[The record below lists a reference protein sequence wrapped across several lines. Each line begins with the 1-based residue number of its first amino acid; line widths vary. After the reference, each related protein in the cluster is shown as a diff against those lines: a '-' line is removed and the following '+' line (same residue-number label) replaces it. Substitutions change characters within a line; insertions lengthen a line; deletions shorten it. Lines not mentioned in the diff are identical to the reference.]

1 MSGNKQ
7 FDNARR
13 RTVLG
18 LAVVLVAIV
27 AAVSLAGLG
36 FAAGNAPTAAN
47 TPARA
52 QYGGPKPKPRKLT
65 ICHHTG
71 SRKHPLRTIVISA
84 SAWKKYAKKHDTL
97 GRCTAKQIAHAKK
110 LANKHHKR

>member
-1 MSGNKQ
+1 MNVNRH

-18 LAVVLVAIV
+18 IAVVMIAIV

-36 FAAGNAPTAAN
+36 FAAGNAPTAAK

-52 QYGGPKPKPRKLT
+52 QYGGPKPKPKKLV

-71 SRKHPLRTIVISA
+71 SKKHPLVTIVISA
-84 SAWKKYAKKHDTL
+84 KVWKKYAKKHDTL
-97 GRCTAKQIAHAKK
+97 GRCTAKQIAKAKK
-110 LANKHHKR
+110 AQHHKK